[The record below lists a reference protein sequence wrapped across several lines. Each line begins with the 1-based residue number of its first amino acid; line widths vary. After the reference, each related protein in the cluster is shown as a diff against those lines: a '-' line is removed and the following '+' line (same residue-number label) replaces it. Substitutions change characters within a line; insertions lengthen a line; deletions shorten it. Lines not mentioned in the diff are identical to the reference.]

1 MVYAFSTMNWAGMAA
16 RWIVVVLAGSELY
29 CIRPEVS
36 TIGYSAFACWG
47 IHRPQLGGSGACAVR
62 ASLMDEDQFC
72 FRKTS
77 QRGLG
82 DLLGRIRLS
91 IVAYQDDF
99 GIADGQVIGLRI

>member
-1 MVYAFSTMNWAGMAA
+1 
-16 RWIVVVLAGSELY
+16 
-29 CIRPEVS
+29 
-36 TIGYSAFACWG
+36 
-47 IHRPQLGGSGACAVR
+47 
-62 ASLMDEDQFC
+62 MDEDQFC